1 MKKMIAA
8 AAALLAGVATAAV
21 PELSVDYA
29 DIDNGDLSA
38 KLTWDGSAAVTV
50 ERALSENGPWQTMVE
65 SSTGTWTD
73 PATTVSLTYWYH
85 LKDGAEVGTAV
96 KFVSVRRLNT
106 DGYAKFCDG
115 VSAEE
120 AAKAFDG
127 DIGSEISNGAAPNCP
142 DSNTKLA
149 RVGVDFGA
157 PTNYV
162 AFARLYPRN
171 NYYTMRLSFLRLYG
185 SAGADQNGT
194 QVSTGMLDAV
204 VPWDQYN
211 PDEKSMFRWYKLNVS
226 SDTAYRCYYVCK
238 TGEEGNDDQSAFHG
252 NVGEMQLYGWTEDDA
267 VDGSPVAPIDA
278 DLSLKQ
284 IDRNNLDDF
293 YPVLSWK
300 NINCPLTIQRKF
312 ADGAWTTIGT
322 VEGLAGEFTDESAP
336 YGKLLS
342 YRLKAGSG
350 ATAVANYSNVQ
361 TFRRLR
367 KLNTDGY
374 AKFCDDNEGEAAK
387 AFDGGLGTIGDSDH
401 INCPDSSSLA
411 RVGVDFGLAT
421 NYVSLVRFYPRND
434 YYSMRL
440 SYLRLYGSV
449 RSDQNGPQVSV
460 GKLGAV
466 EAYDKDHPEQ
476 ISMFKWYELD
486 VSSEE
491 PYRCYYAC
499 KPGDEGEDGHDK
511 EFCGNVGEIE
521 LYGWSMDDVGEKYVS
536 PGVDFKYIER
546 IASGTSRVPKFI
558 WNDAGIPD
566 GAVVTIQRGPT
577 QYGPWTDLADVS
589 SSASYTDSSAT
600 PGIHDYRLK
609 IAVGSDVEYTSGVEA
624 CTYGKF
630 NVQTAGEPATE
641 DGVEHAGDVYWGG
654 KCGDGWYTDARKAFD
669 GKLSSF
675 PDLSGTPKVCVDF
688 GLATNYVAFVRAAPR
703 ANGCGTRFNG
713 FAIYGSDNGGV
724 AEVKSADSG
733 TRLTDQVSG
742 MADNVPEGTWREL
755 EADSS
760 RAYRTYYFKIANGNA
775 AEVELY
781 GWSQTFS
788 VSGVTNETG
797 IVLTASGA
805 GLSDD
810 ESVTFGVVY
819 VGPGVEPDFENAA
832 KYTVTVAEGKATQTV
847 DAVFGA
853 RAVFYVK
860 KGDDYAS
867 GELIVNDNAG
877 YGWKADATGEKLWE
891 DPANWNCWANDGKRH
906 LGYPGYLNTGSAN
919 VSFNDAGD
927 VSVTLSATYTVREF
941 WVDGDT
947 QKTIS
952 FHGNG
957 ADTSGIVCG
966 NGTFVL
972 GMNKNI
978 TFDAMSFTCN
988 NTRLKDN
995 VEMTLANGAKFSVAW
1010 WFYITGENAALHV
1023 DADSSLVAS
1032 RNDDWYGVYLNGKNA
1047 WLDIEGTVRAPRVRI
1062 GDNDGTW
1069 PGHPQAYAPKGIT
1082 VRGTSPELSNIRE
1095 FTSMNEFS
1103 DGKTPVVEFIVPEG
1117 GYSQT
1122 PLCGVSVTAG
1132 NAYQM
1137 LGDYYQDWGENGRG
1151 AISSASSVAFAVSPD
1166 SPFYASDGASGG
1178 SEMPLVSWPVYN
1190 SDGHGGGIKTARA
1203 VLESGSGLAGATLEY
1218 TLDANQIPVGIKATL
1233 KRKGGISF
1241 FVR

>member
-8 AAALLAGVATAAV
+8 AAALLAGVVLAAV

-38 KLTWDGSAAVTV
+38 KLTWGGSAAVTV

-73 PATTVSLTYWYH
+73 PATTISLTYWYR
-85 LKDGAEVGTAV
+85 LNDGTETGTAK
-96 KFVSVRRLNT
+96 KFVAVRKLPASAWQVVTQCTSYYGDTRT
-106 DGYAKFCDG
+106 AAAVFDGMIDNYEKYFCDG
-115 VSAEE
+115 NETTT
-120 AAKAFDG
+120 G
-127 DIGSEISNGAAPNCP
+127 
-142 DSNTKLA
+142 TKKPK
-149 RVGVDFGA
+149 VGIDFGKA
-157 PTNYV
+157 TNYV
-162 AFARLYPRN
+162 AFARFYPRTQSSAAG
-171 NYYTMRLSFLRLYG
+171 YSSGAILYG
-185 SAGADQNGT
+185 TANDGATEMATDNLGTALTTATSFSNGDAFW
-194 QVSTGMLDAV
+194 QVRAV
-204 VPWDQYN
+204 EIPA
-211 PDEKSMFRWYKLNVS
+211 
-226 SDTAYRCYYVCK
+226 AYRTYYYKGPNGGQMTEV
-238 TGEEGNDDQSAFHG
+238 EF
-252 NVGEMQLYGWTEDDA
+252 YGWTEDDVA
-267 VDGSPVAPIDA
+267 AATVAPIDA
-278 DLSLKQ
+278 DLSLNQ
-284 IDRNNLDDF
+284 IDRSNLDDF
-293 YPVLSWK
+293 YPVLSWRK
-300 NINCPLTIQRKF
+300 INCPLTIQRKF
-312 ADGAWTTIGT
+312 ADGAWAIIGT

-342 YRLKAGSG
+342 YRLQAGSG
-350 ATAVANYSNVQ
+350 ATAVANFSNVQ

-367 KLNTDGY
+367 KLSTDGY
-374 AKFCDDNEGEAAK
+374 VKFCDDNEGEADN
-387 AFDGGLGTIGDSDH
+387 AFDGELGIIGDSDH
-401 INCPDSSSLA
+401 VNCPDSSSFA

-440 SYLRLYGSV
+440 SFLRLYGSV
-449 RSDQNGPQVSV
+449 RSNQNGPQVSV

-486 VSSEE
+486 VSSDE

-499 KPGDEGEDGHDK
+499 KPGDEGEDEHDK
-511 EFCGNVGEIE
+511 EFYGNVGEIE
-521 LYGWSMDDVGEKYVS
+521 LYGWSMEDVGEKYVS

-600 PGIHDYRLK
+600 PGIHGYRLK
-609 IAVGSDVEYTSGVEA
+609 IAAGSDVEYTSGVEA

-630 NVQTAGEPATE
+630 NVQIADEPVTE

-654 KCGDGWYTDARKAFD
+654 KCGDGWYKHATKAFD
-669 GKLSSF
+669 GDLSSY

-788 VSGVTNETG
+788 VGAVKEDDN
-797 IVLTASGA
+797 IVITATGA
-805 GLSDD
+805 GLAYGD
-810 ESVTFGVVY
+810 EISFGVVF
-819 VGPGVEPDFENAA
+819 VGPGIDPDFGAA
-832 KYTVTVAEGKATQTV
+832 TDLGTKSVSGGSASATVG
-847 DAVFGA
+847 AVYGA
-853 RAVFYVK
+853 KAVFYAK
-860 KGDDYAS
+860 RGDEYAW
-867 GELIVNDNAG
+867 GELVVNDTAG

-891 DPANWNCWANDGKRH
+891 NPANWNCWANDGKRH
-906 LGYPGYLNTGSAN
+906 LGYPGYLDTDSAN

-941 WVDGDT
+941 WIDGST

-988 NTRLKDN
+988 NTRLTNN

-1082 VRGTSPELSNIRE
+1082 FRGTSPELSDIRE

-1103 DGKTPVVEFIVPEG
+1103 DGKMPVVEFIVPEG
-1117 GYSQT
+1117 GYSQA
-1122 PLCGVSVTAG
+1122 PLSGVSATVG
-1132 NAYQM
+1132 NAFQM
-1137 LGDYYQDWGENGRG
+1137 LGDYYQDWSADGRG

-1190 SDGHGGGIKTARA
+1190 SDGHGGGINTARA
-1203 VLESGSGLAGATLEY
+1203 VLESGTGVAGAVLEY
-1218 TLDANQIPVGIKATL
+1218 TLDADQIQVGIKATL

>member
-1 MKKMIAA
+1 MCKKIA
-8 AAALLAGVATAAV
+8 LFCIFLTGGGVIASV
-21 PELSVDYA
+21 PELSIDYA

-50 ERALSENGPWQTMVE
+50 ERALSENGPWQTMAE

-73 PATTVSLTYWYH
+73 PATTVSLTYWYR
-85 LKDGAEVGTAV
+85 LNDGTETGTAK
-96 KFVSVRRLNT
+96 KFVAVRKM
-106 DGYAKFCDG
+106 DIS
-115 VSAEE
+115 SASIVYEGDFTSQGWCKP
-120 AAKAFDG
+120 AAYAFDG
-127 DIGSEISNGAAPNCP
+127 STERDSYP
-142 DSNTKLA
+142 DANVTNPK
-149 RVGVDFGA
+149 VGVDLGS
-157 PTNYV
+157 TEWHV
-162 AFARLYPRN
+162 AYARAYPRVTDN
-171 NYYTMRLSFLRLYG
+171 CQGRLNGLVVYG
-185 SAGADQNGT
+185 IDSGFTADGT
-194 QVSTGMLDAV
+194 TWSGTGTALSTALSGVGDSKWYPIDV
-204 VPWDQYN
+204 N
-211 PDEKSMFRWYKLNVS
+211 PTS
-226 SDTAYRCYYVCK
+226 SYRCFYYS
-238 TGEEGNDDQSAFHG
+238 GAQGG
-252 NVGEMQLYGWTEDDA
+252 NVTEVEFYGWTEADA
-267 VDGSPVAPIDA
+267 VDISPVAPIDA
-278 DLSLKQ
+278 VLSLNT
-284 IDRNNLDDF
+284 IVRSDLEDY
-293 YPVLSWK
+293 YPALSWK
-300 NINCPLTIQRKF
+300 VVNCPVTIQRKI
-312 ADGAWTTIGT
+312 ADGAWTTIAT
-322 VEGLAGEFTDESAP
+322 AAAMENSYVDNTTP
-336 YGKLLS
+336 VGKALS
-342 YRLKAGSG
+342 YRLQAGSG

-374 AKFCDDNEGEAAK
+374 VKFTDASTYTDSPDN
-387 AFDGGLGTIGDSDH
+387 AFDGNVDSR
-401 INCPDSSSLA
+401 PDVHMDLP
-411 RVGVDFGLAT
+411 RIGVDFGKAT
-421 NYVSLVRFYPRND
+421 NYVAHVRFYPRKD

-440 SYLRLYGSV
+440 SFLRLYGSWRPDV
-449 RSDQNGPQVSV
+449 SGTQVSE

-466 EAYDKDHPEQ
+466 PQYNSGSGDT
-476 ISMFKWYELD
+476 SMFKWYELD
-486 VSSEE
+486 VSFDEA
-491 PYRCYYAC
+491 YACYYAS
-499 KPGDEGEDGHDK
+499 KLADGEGEENH
-511 EFCGNVGEIE
+511 FYGNVGEIE

-600 PGIHDYRLK
+600 PGIHGYRLK
-609 IAVGSDVEYTSGVEA
+609 IAAGSDVEYTSGVEA

-630 NVQTAGEPATE
+630 DVQIAGEPVTE
-641 DGVEHAGDVYWGG
+641 DDVVEHAGDVYWGG
-654 KCGDGWYTDARKAFD
+654 KCGDGWYKHATKAFD
-669 GKLSSF
+669 GSLSSF

-781 GWSQTFS
+781 GWSQTISVSAVKEDDNIAITATGVGLAGDDEISFGVVFVGPGIDPDFGAATVLGPES
-788 VSGVTNETG
+788 VSGG
-797 IVLTASGA
+797 SASATVGA
-805 GLSDD
+805 
-810 ESVTFGVVY
+810 VY
-819 VGPGVEPDFENAA
+819 GA
-832 KYTVTVAEGKATQTV
+832 K
-847 DAVFGA
+847 
-853 RAVFYVK
+853 AVFYAK
-860 KGDDYAS
+860 RGDEYAW
-867 GELIVNDNAG
+867 GELVVNDTAT
-877 YGWKADATGEKLWE
+877 YTWKAEATGEKSWE
-891 DPANWNCWANDGKRH
+891 DPANWTCGDATKTH
-906 LGYPGYLNTGSAN
+906 LGYPGYLDIDSEYAN
-919 VSFNDAGD
+919 VSFNIAND
-927 VSVTLSATYTVREF
+927 VTVSLSATYTVREF
-941 WVDGDT
+941 WIDGST

-966 NGTFVL
+966 NGKFEL
-972 GMNKNI
+972 GTNKNV

-988 NTRLKDN
+988 NTRLTNN

-1023 DADSSLVAS
+1023 DADSLLETS
-1032 RNDDWYGVYLNGKNA
+1032 RSDVWWGLMLNGKNA

-1062 GDNDGTW
+1062 GDNDGIW

-1082 VRGTSPELSNIRE
+1082 FRGTSPELSNIRE

-1103 DGKTPVVEFIVPEG
+1103 DGKMPVVEFIVPEG
-1117 GYSQT
+1117 GYSQA
-1122 PLCGVSVTAG
+1122 PLSGVSATAG
-1132 NAYQM
+1132 NAFQM
-1137 LGDYYQDWGENGRG
+1137 LGDYYQDWSADGRG

-1190 SDGHGGGIKTARA
+1190 SDGHGGGINTARA
-1203 VLESGSGLAGATLEY
+1203 VLESGTGVAGAVLEY
-1218 TLDANQIPVGIKATL
+1218 TLVANQIPVGIKATL